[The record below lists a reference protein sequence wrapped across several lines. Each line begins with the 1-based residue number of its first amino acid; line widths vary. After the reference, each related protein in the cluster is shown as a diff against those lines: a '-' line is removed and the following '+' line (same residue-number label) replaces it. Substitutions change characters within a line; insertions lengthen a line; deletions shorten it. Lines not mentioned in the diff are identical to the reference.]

1 MKQIL
6 RYLKP
11 YLGKLLAATVLIAL
25 STLCDLLLPTWMSA
39 ILNGGIAARD
49 FPAIAV
55 RCLQMLAIAAVSL
68 ASILGGTRLSTEV
81 VACFCADLRAD
92 VFRKVNTLSFE
103 EFGSLGTAALV
114 TRATHDV
121 DTVSWVASMLSG
133 TVATIPML
141 FLGGVVLAM
150 RKDVVLSLV
159 LLAFVP
165 LLTLIVV
172 LLGKR
177 VLPLWGKSDD
187 YIDVQNALLRERLRG
202 IRVIRAFNTEKR
214 EHGRIADATH
224 IMAENIIRA
233 NVSMGLLTPLAT
245 LFLNISALLIIYLGG
260 WRMVH
265 GVSGV
270 SAGDIFAIIQYVTMV
285 MNGVIMASFAIIM
298 YPRAQVAAGRIHQV
312 LGAEGMG
319 DPMAGE
325 TAELHG
331 EIAGEG
337 QLGRAGEIDV
347 FAVQIDAEQAAVR
360 LHLRPAA
367 ADKAEPGQRR
377 DGCARSGAA
386 GEREV
391 LDAAFERQQADPV
404 FPGHGT
410 EVDVGPAREGGAAA
424 QARGQLTQLG
434 ARTVQLRQHNG
445 VRDAR
450 LAQLQ
455 IGAAHALRL
464 NVQAN
469 DARAVQADAVAV
481 GRDAPARDKPG
492 GRFDALHRP
501 GCKAAVVAVAAEA
514 ARAVASH
521 LGSRPVAVIKA
532 HAAVAAMRGRLEHH
546 QPVRAD
552 GKMFPAQRRGQCGI
566 ALRRDGAVE
575 VLEDHKVVSGAA
587 IFPEVHETA
596 SLNRNFNEIL
606 AFSQKL

>member
-331 EIAGEG
+331 EIEL
-337 QLGRAGEIDV
+337 QDV
-347 FAVQIDAEQAAVR
+347 SF
-360 LHLRPAA
+360 
-367 ADKAEPGQRR
+367 
-377 DGCARSGAA
+377 SY
-386 GEREV
+386 
-391 LDAAFERQQADPV
+391 
-404 FPGHGT
+404 
-410 EVDVGPAREGGAAA
+410 GGAAA
-424 QARGQLTQLG
+424 SAASCRARPSTP
-434 ARTVQLRQHNG
+434 APSVRTSAWATPMRMMPPS
-445 VRDAR
+445 RRPRASPSFR
-450 LAQLQ
+450 TSSP
-455 IGAAHALRL
+455 R
-464 NVQAN
+464 
-469 DARAVQADAVAV
+469 ARAACPTRS
-481 GRDAPARDKPG
+481 GRRAKISP
-492 GRFDALHRP
+492 
-501 GCKAAVVAVAAEA
+501 A
-514 ARAVASH
+514 ARSSA
-521 LGSRPVAVIKA
+521 LPSRVPSSRTRPSTSL
-532 HAAVAAMRGRLEHH
+532 M
-546 QPVRAD
+546 
-552 GKMFPAQRRGQCGI
+552 
-566 ALRRDGAVE
+566 
-575 VLEDHKVVSGAA
+575 
-587 IFPEVHETA
+587 TA
-596 SLNRNFNEIL
+596 SPRWT
-606 AFSQKL
+606 S

>member
-331 EIAGEG
+331 EIELQDVSFSYGGSADAISHVSLHILPGQRISVIGGTGSGKSTLMHLLLGFRAPTQGRILFDGRDAAGLSKHTLRRG
-337 QLGRAGEIDV
+337 ISSVLQGAAILAAATLIVKLLGFLFKTPLNYIIGETGSSYFYNAYRVYDV
-347 FAVQIDAEQAAVR
+347 LLMISTTGLAVAMSRMISQAQTLGNHAQIRRIYKTSLYVFLTIGVVGSLGMLIFCKPLSVMVTTDAEQ
-360 LHLRPAA
+360 
-367 ADKAEPGQRR
+367 
-377 DGCARSGAA
+377 
-386 GEREV
+386 
-391 LDAAFERQQADPV
+391 
-404 FPGHGT
+404 T
-410 EVDVGPAREGGAAA
+410 
-424 QARGQLTQLG
+424 
-434 ARTVQLRQHNG
+434 
-445 VRDAR
+445 
-450 LAQLQ
+450 
-455 IGAAHALRL
+455 
-464 NVQAN
+464 
-469 DARAVQADAVAV
+469 
-481 GRDAPARDKPG
+481 
-492 GRFDALHRP
+492 
-501 GCKAAVVAVAAEA
+501 KAAVD
-514 ARAVASH
+514 S
-521 LGSRPVAVIKA
+521 
-532 HAAVAAMRGRLEHH
+532 
-546 QPVRAD
+546 
-552 GKMFPAQRRGQCGI
+552 FAQFFN
-566 ALRRDGAVE
+566 DAVE
-575 VLEDHKVVSGAA
+575 AKVKERLKGEPPRKGPGSAAPMTKEQIMAIRDPELRQKKMLENKEL
-587 IFPEVHETA
+587 F
-596 SLNRNFNEIL
+596 NF
-606 AFSQKL
+606 

>member
-298 YPRAQVAAGRIHQV
+298 YPRAQVAAGLSKHTLRRGISSV
-312 LGAEGMG
+312 LQGAAIYSGTIGENIRMG
-319 DPMAGE
+319 DP
-325 TAELHG
+325 
-331 EIAGEG
+331 
-337 QLGRAGEIDV
+337 
-347 FAVQIDAEQAAVR
+347 DADDAAV
-360 LHLRPAA
+360 
-367 ADKAEPGQRR
+367 
-377 DGCARSGAA
+377 
-386 GEREV
+386 
-391 LDAAFERQQADPV
+391 
-404 FPGHGT
+404 T
-410 EVDVGPAREGGAAA
+410 
-424 QARGQLTQLG
+424 
-434 ARTVQLRQHNG
+434 
-445 VRDAR
+445 
-450 LAQLQ
+450 
-455 IGAAHALRL
+455 
-464 NVQAN
+464 
-469 DARAVQADAVAV
+469 
-481 GRDAPARDKPG
+481 
-492 GRFDALHRP
+492 
-501 GCKAAVVAVAAEA
+501 EA
-514 ARAVASH
+514 ARIAQLSDFIASCEGG
-521 LGSRPVAVIKA
+521 LSYEIRQAGKNLSGGQKQRLAIARAIIKDA
-532 HAAVAAMRGRLEHH
+532 
-546 QPVRAD
+546 PIYIFD
-552 GKMFPAQRRGQCGI
+552 DSFS
-566 ALRRDGAVE
+566 ALDFLTEKNLR
-575 VLEDHKVVSGAA
+575 
-587 IFPEVHETA
+587 TA
-596 SLNRNFNEIL
+596 LNRRIAGRTQIVVTQRITSAMSADCIFVMDGGCLVDSGTHDELLARCRIYREIY
-606 AFSQKL
+606 ASQTGGDLQ

>member
-187 YIDVQNALLRERLRG
+187 YIDMQNALLRERLRG

-331 EIAGEG
+331 EIELQDVSFSYGGSADAISHVSRRGASSLTG
-337 QLGRAGEIDV
+337 ATPPDSASTPCAAASAASCRARPSTP
-347 FAVQIDAEQAAVR
+347 APSARTSAWATPMRMMPPSRR
-360 LHLRPAA
+360 LHTSPSFRTSSPRARAA
-367 ADKAEPGQRR
+367 CPTRSGRR
-377 DGCARSGAA
+377 AKTSPVARSSALPS
-386 GEREV
+386 RV
-391 LDAAFERQQADPV
+391 PSS
-404 FPGHGT
+404 
-410 EVDVGPAREGGAAA
+410 
-424 QARGQLTQLG
+424 
-434 ARTVQLRQHNG
+434 RT
-445 VRDAR
+445 
-450 LAQLQ
+450 
-455 IGAAHALRL
+455 
-464 NVQAN
+464 
-469 DARAVQADAVAV
+469 
-481 GRDAPARDKPG
+481 
-492 GRFDALHRP
+492 RP
-501 GCKAAVVAVAAEA
+501 
-514 ARAVASH
+514 STS
-521 LGSRPVAVIKA
+521 L
-532 HAAVAAMRGRLEHH
+532 M
-546 QPVRAD
+546 
-552 GKMFPAQRRGQCGI
+552 
-566 ALRRDGAVE
+566 
-575 VLEDHKVVSGAA
+575 
-587 IFPEVHETA
+587 TA
-596 SLNRNFNEIL
+596 SPRWT
-606 AFSQKL
+606 S